1 MPLQVAA
8 RRPDPRPGRNRMARA
23 RSVWRC
29 QNCGASAPRWI
40 GRCPD
45 CAEFGTFVEELEQ
58 PVGHDRQAAA
68 ASAAVVRLD
77 TVGAVDAPREPTGIP
92 ELDRVLGGG
101 LVAGSLVLLG
111 GEPGIGKST
120 LLLQAADTLAAG
132 GSEVLYVC
140 GEESPQQIGIRARR
154 LGTMDARV
162 GLLPEL
168 DISAVEA
175 VVHER
180 KPAVLVVDS
189 IQTAFDPDLAGAPG
203 SVGQVRA
210 CTARLMRIAKDLNVI
225 TIIVGHV
232 TKDGAIAGPRV
243 LEHMVDAVL
252 YFEGD
257 RDHAFRIVRAVKN
270 RFGSASEIGIF
281 EMGERGLIGVGSP
294 SAALMSERHEAV
306 SGSAVMAA
314 MEGTRPLLVEL
325 QALVTPSYLPAPRRL
340 ATGVETA
347 RLLQVIAVLE
357 RRAGLS
363 FAGKDVYVSVAG
375 GLRIAEP
382 AVDLPLALALASA
395 LGDYAVPLDVA
406 SFGEIG
412 LTGQIRPVAHAGVRI
427 REATRMGIGR
437 VLGAAPSSLEAVDS
451 IGLQRIQNIGEAL
464 TAIRRDPVDM

>member
-1 MPLQVAA
+1 
-8 RRPDPRPGRNRMARA
+8 MAKV

-29 QNCGASAPRWI
+29 QNCGASSARWI

-45 CAEFGTFVEELEQ
+45 CGEFGSFVEEIEQ
-58 PVGHDRQAAA
+58 PVGSGRQAAA
-68 ASAAVVRLD
+68 SSAATIVGLD
-77 TVGAVDAPREPTGIP
+77 AIGAVDAPRSPTGIP

-120 LLLQAADTLAAG
+120 LILQAADSLAAA
-132 GSEVLYVC
+132 GSDVLYVC

-154 LGTMDARV
+154 LGTTERRV

-168 DISAVEA
+168 DIATVEA
-175 VVHER
+175 VVR
-180 KPAVLVVDS
+180 DRRPGVLVVDS
-189 IQTAFDPDLAGAPG
+189 IQTAYDPELAGAPG

-294 SAALMSERHEAV
+294 SAALLAERHEAV

-325 QALVTPSYLPAPRRL
+325 QALVTPSYLPSPRRL

-347 RLLQVIAVLE
+347 RLLQVLAVLE

-375 GLRIAEP
+375 GLRVLEP

-395 LGDYAVPLDVA
+395 LGDFVIPLDVA
-406 SFGEIG
+406 AFGEIG
-412 LTGQIRPVAHAGVRI
+412 LTGQVRPVAHAAARV

-437 VLGAAPSSLEAVDS
+437 VMGAAPASLEASEAPALRRVTS
-451 IGLQRIQNIGEAL
+451 IGEAL
-464 TAIRRDPVDM
+464 SAVQRPR

>member
-1 MPLQVAA
+1 
-8 RRPDPRPGRNRMARA
+8 MAKP

-58 PVGHDRQAAA
+58 PVGRDRQAAV
-68 ASAAVVRLD
+68 ASAAIVQLD
-77 TVGAVDAPREPTGIP
+77 SVGAVDAPREPTGIP

-120 LLLQAADTLAAG
+120 LLLQAADSLATA

-154 LGTMDARV
+154 LGTMNERV

-168 DISAVEA
+168 DISAVEG
-175 VVHER
+175 VVRER
-180 KPAVLVVDS
+180 KPAVLIVDS
-189 IQTAFDPDLAGAPG
+189 IQTAFDPELAGAPG

-281 EMGERGLIGVGSP
+281 EMGERGLVGVGSP

-340 ATGVETA
+340 ATGIETA

-406 SFGEIG
+406 AFGEIG
-412 LTGQIRPVAHAGVRI
+412 LTGQIRPVAHAGARI
-427 REATRMGIGR
+427 REATRMGVGR
-437 VLGAAPSSLEAVDS
+437 VLGAAPASLEPADS
-451 IGLQRIQNIGEAL
+451 VGLQRLQTVGEAL
-464 TAIRRDPVDM
+464 TAIRRDPVDVRG